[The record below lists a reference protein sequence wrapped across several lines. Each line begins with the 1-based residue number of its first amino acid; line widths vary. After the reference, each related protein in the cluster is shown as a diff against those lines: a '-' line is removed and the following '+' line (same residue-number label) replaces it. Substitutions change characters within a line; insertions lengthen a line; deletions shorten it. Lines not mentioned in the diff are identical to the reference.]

1 MSVEGYLLLADGTRL
16 EGSLLGVPEPVM
28 GELVFNTS
36 VVGYQEIFTDPSYC
50 GQIVV
55 FAQPEIGNYGMQAG
69 AVESEL
75 GCAEGLVLRSLS
87 PAVYHHASECSLE
100 EYLAERGK
108 TALVGVDTRA
118 LVLRLRRSGN
128 QAAILA
134 PVDMAEAEAKERLAR
149 MPAMAGANLVP
160 RVSTQY
166 ARTFGEGPLHVAI
179 LDFGIK
185 RASCQ
190 QLLRRGCRLTQLP
203 WDTSLTQIRSLQPN
217 GILLSNG
224 PGDPAAV
231 PGVAKLVAELLKEFP
246 VMGICLG
253 FQIMALALGGATYKL
268 PFGHRGG
275 NHPVLDRRSKRVMI
289 TSQNHGFAVL
299 ESSLDDSLVQP
310 THHSLF
316 DGSLEGLA
324 CRHSA
329 SFGVQFHPEAAP
341 GPLDCLDLFD
351 EFLENMRGGCHAQ
364 TG

>member
-16 EGSLLGVPEPVM
+16 DGTLLGVGEPVM

-55 FAQPEIGNYGMQAG
+55 FAQPELGNYGMRSA

-87 PAVYHHASECSLE
+87 PAVYHHASECTLP
-100 EYLAERGK
+100 EYLVKRGK
-108 TALVGVDTRA
+108 TALAGVDTRA
-118 LVLRLRRSGN
+118 LVLRLRRGGN

-134 PVDMAEAEAKERLAR
+134 PKGMAEGEARKRLACLPS
-149 MPAMAGANLVP
+149 MEGANLVP
-160 RVSTQY
+160 RVSTQS
-166 ARTFGEGPLHVAI
+166 ALAFGEGRLHVAI

-185 RASCQ
+185 RASCE
-190 QLLRRGCRLTQLP
+190 QLLLRGCRLTQLP
-203 WDTSLTQIRSLQPN
+203 WDTSLSQIRSLRPD

-231 PGVAKLVAELLKEFP
+231 PGVAERVGELLKQYP

-275 NHPVLDRRSKRVMI
+275 NHPVLHRRTKRVMI

-299 ESSLDDSLVQP
+299 ENSLDEALVQP

-324 CRHSA
+324 CRQSA

-341 GPLDCLDLFD
+341 GPLDCLNLFD

-364 TG
+364 TP